1 MASYLEKIEEAAKK
15 FMENSKPA
23 HDFDHVKRVMRLVER
38 IGRAE
43 NGDLEILRAAALLHD
58 IGRIEEEKTG
68 ECHAEKG
75 ALLARKI
82 LMDCGFPESKIEAV
96 LHCIESHRFRGNLKP
111 RSLEAKILYDADKL
125 DAIGAIGIARAYS
138 FGGERGQKLY
148 TNSTKVN
155 KFELKKQIDL
165 EHTPVVEFAIKL
177 GKIKEHLYTKT
188 AREIARGRHRF
199 MVKFYERLQK
209 EVEGEL

>member
-1 MASYLEKIEEAAKK
+1 VL
-15 FMENSKPA
+15 
-23 HDFDHVKRVMRLVER
+23 RLVER

-43 NGDLEILRAAALLHD
+43 KADLEILRAAALLHD
-58 IGRIEEEKTG
+58 IGRKEEEKTG
-68 ECHAEKG
+68 ICHAEKG

-96 LHCIESHRFRGNLKP
+96 LHCIETHRFRGDLKP
-111 RSLEAKILYDADKL
+111 RSLEAKILFDADKL

-148 TNSTKVN
+148 TDSSEAN

-165 EHTPVVEFAIKL
+165 KHTPVVEFTVKL
-177 GKIKEHLYTKT
+177 SKIIEHLQTKT
-188 AREIARGRHRF
+188 ARKIARGRHRF
-199 MVKFYERLQK
+199 MVKFYERLKK
-209 EVEGEL
+209 EVEGKL

>member
-1 MASYLEKIEEAAKK
+1 MASYLERIEKAVQEY
-15 FMENSKPA
+15 MQGSKPA
-23 HDFDHVKRVMRLVER
+23 HDFDHVKRVLRLVER

-43 NGDLEILRAAALLHD
+43 KADLEILRAAALLHD
-58 IGRIEEEKTG
+58 IGRMEEEKTG

-82 LMDCGFPESKIEAV
+82 LMDCSFPKSKIEAV

-138 FGGERGQKLY
+138 YGGERGQRLY
-148 TNSTKVN
+148 TDPSKAN

-165 EHTPVVEFAIKL
+165 EHTPVVEFTVKL
-177 GKIKEHLYTKT
+177 SKIKAHLQTKT
-188 AREIARGRHRF
+188 AREIAMGRHRF
-199 MVKFYERLQK
+199 MVKFYERLRK
-209 EVEGEL
+209 EVEGKL